1 MIHRPDRRR
10 WLRHLALSSAALLTE
25 SPAAWAASSAQP
37 LLHVPPMACLRRT
50 LANGL
55 EVLALPG
62 GGSGSVSVQVWYRVG
77 GKDDPEGRSG
87 FAHLFEHLMF
97 KGTRH
102 MAPEQIDRL
111 TEDVGGQNNAFTS
124 EDNTTYQN
132 LVPSHHLER
141 ILWAEAERMA
151 SLNVDEANFL
161 SERAV
166 VQEEY
171 RQRVLADP
179 YGRLFNAMVS
189 HTFDVHP
196 YRRPVIGSITDLDAA
211 TLEDVRAF
219 HATYYR
225 PDNAFLIVV
234 GDFDP
239 MQLDG
244 WVNRYFG
251 PIQRPTSPIPRVNVR
266 EPAWTHSPAPVH
278 LHGPNVPL
286 PATVLL
292 WKGPPASHPDG
303 LALQVAQVL
312 LSSGEASR
320 LHEGL
325 VQRRRIA
332 QSAGWSCSFY
342 TDASSIT
349 AYAIAAGAHRPEAL
363 VAPLLDD
370 IRRLAHGPIPA
381 AELDKAR
388 TQVLTS
394 ALVGRQ
400 TPEGRA
406 DALGWAMIH
415 GGDPAQADRELM
427 ALQTVRAEDVR
438 QALRRHVIDR
448 PMATL
453 YYSQAPQA
461 EERPS

>member
-1 MIHRPDRRR
+1 MMLRPDRRR
-10 WLRHLALSSAALLTE
+10 WLRRLALSSAALLADTA
-25 SPAAWAASSAQP
+25 SARAALAARLQ
-37 LLHVPPMACLRRT
+37 VPPMTCLRRT

-55 EVLALPG
+55 EVLASPG

-151 SLNVDEANFL
+151 SLRVDEANFQ

-166 VQEEY
+166 VQEEF

-179 YGRLFNAMVS
+179 YGRLFNAMVG

-196 YRRPVIGSITDLDAA
+196 YRRPVIGRIADLDAA

-225 PDNAFLIVV
+225 PDNAFLVVV
-234 GDFDP
+234 GDFDSA
-239 MQLDG
+239 QLET
-244 WVNRYFG
+244 WVDRYFG
-251 PIQRPTSPIPRVNVR
+251 VIPRPSTPIPRVSVV
-266 EPAWTHSPAPVH
+266 EPAWARSPAPVH

-286 PATVLL
+286 PAAVLL
-292 WKGPPASHPDG
+292 WKGPPARHPDG

-320 LHEGL
+320 LHESL
-325 VQRRRIA
+325 VQRRRLA
-332 QSAGWSCSFY
+332 QSTGWSCSFY

-349 AYAIAAGAHRPEAL
+349 AYAIAAGDHPPQVL
-363 VAPLLDD
+363 VAPMMEE
-370 IRRLAHGPIPA
+370 IRRLATGPIAP

-394 ALVGRQ
+394 ALASRQ

-415 GGDPAQADRELM
+415 GGDPSLADRELM
-427 ALQTVRAEDVR
+427 ALQEVRASDVR
-438 QALRRHVIDR
+438 QALHRHVIGR

-453 YYSQAPQA
+453 YYSQAA
-461 EERPS
+461 EEQRP